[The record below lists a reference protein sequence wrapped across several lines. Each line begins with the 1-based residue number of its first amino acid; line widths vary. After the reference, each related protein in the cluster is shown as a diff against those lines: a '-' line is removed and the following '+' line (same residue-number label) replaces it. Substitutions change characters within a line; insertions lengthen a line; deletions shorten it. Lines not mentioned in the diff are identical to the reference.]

1 MVSSWLMQCRLAL
14 AVCFFSALT
23 YTTAQDSP
31 AHANSASIEGMVV
44 QEPGSQPL
52 KKVLLEIVGADQKQ
66 TNNYTVTTDADGH
79 FSVENVAPGRYRLY
93 LERTGYLA
101 MTAHGHRSNNDI
113 LTVAPGQQ
121 IKDLLFRMLP
131 TAAITGRVV
140 DEDGEP
146 MSGVLISARRKGPNK
161 SRTQQAGGDRTNDHG
176 EYRLAGLFPGQYFV
190 VAVPSPDARD
200 YVHPSVDSPQDQSRL
215 NTRYPITYYPSTTDS
230 TQASA
235 ISLSPGDEMPLNFT
249 LAPVKTYRVR
259 GIVRGGQHGQK
270 FTVQLF
276 PKGMHE
282 WLPTVEAEVGADG
295 QFEVRRVTPG
305 SYIAVLS
312 GAESDSTVSAHEDA
326 TVVAG
331 DVEGIQLVPMKP
343 FTLTGHLQ
351 FDGRPMDPTQ
361 YVLSLQSADGLDD
374 LPLSWT
380 SGGGNAKPDYVG
392 DFRWTMVNPGSYYV
406 RVLGGESGESFV
418 KSMSLGAVKTDTSFT
433 VSGPASIEVVVSF
446 SAGVVEG
453 VVLDKDQPVANAS
466 VVAIPEEKYR
476 KLHQRFAVDS
486 TDQNGHFSLHRLA
499 PGSYTIFAWQDLD
512 GELYYDADFLK
523 SQEANGT
530 ALKVEE
536 GSRQRI
542 QVKLSPIGEGW
553 E

>member
-1 MVSSWLMQCRLAL
+1 
-14 AVCFFSALT
+14 
-23 YTTAQDSP
+23 
-31 AHANSASIEGMVV
+31 
-44 QEPGSQPL
+44 
-52 KKVLLEIVGADQKQ
+52 
-66 TNNYTVTTDADGH
+66 
-79 FSVENVAPGRYRLY
+79 
-93 LERTGYLA
+93 
-101 MTAHGHRSNNDI
+101 
-113 LTVAPGQQ
+113 
-121 IKDLLFRMLP
+121 
-131 TAAITGRVV
+131 
-140 DEDGEP
+140 
-146 MSGVLISARRKGPNK
+146 
-161 SRTQQAGGDRTNDHG
+161 
-176 EYRLAGLFPGQYFV
+176 
-190 VAVPSPDARD
+190 
-200 YVHPSVDSPQDQSRL
+200 
-215 NTRYPITYYPSTTDS
+215 
-230 TQASA
+230 
-235 ISLSPGDEMPLNFT
+235 
-249 LAPVKTYRVR
+249 
-259 GIVRGGQHGQK
+259 
-270 FTVQLF
+270 
-276 PKGMHE
+276 
-282 WLPTVEAEVGADG
+282 
-295 QFEVRRVTPG
+295 
-305 SYIAVLS
+305 
-312 GAESDSTVSAHEDA
+312 VSAHEDA